1 MFCRCA
7 FYLCL
12 TIVISLSQ
20 TGICQESSP
29 ASPEQTEQQ
38 TEFDRL
44 LAEWKELDSKLN
56 ESKAE
61 YDAATE
67 DVEKQDELRKDYQ
80 ILVDDAN
87 VLVEELKAEAVS
99 EFEKEP
105 NNISVV
111 QVLLG
116 AMMNDAS
123 AGQDEDVLELGQ
135 QLIEGGINPRFFEI
149 AAASEQAEIPVKEI
163 FEELVI
169 RQAEAKADDLPRVKL
184 ITSKGEIVLELFEN
198 ESPGTVANFIS
209 LIKNDFYKDLKFH
222 RVIEGSV
229 AQGGCPKGDG
239 SGGPG
244 YKIYSECT
252 NPESRRHFT
261 GSLSMANS
269 GRDTGGSQFF
279 LTHRRTNELDGQHT
293 VFGRIVSGMD
303 VLRTLEVNYTL
314 AGAIP
319 GAGADVMESVEI
331 IRDRGTEYV
340 PNKVEKDTPEE
351 EKSEEPKTQPDKAA
365 GSGNTAEGGE

>member
-29 ASPEQTEQQ
+29 EQQ

-169 RQAEAKADDLPRVKL
+169 RQAEAKADDLP
-184 ITSKGEIVLELFEN
+184 
-198 ESPGTVANFIS
+198 AN
-209 LIKNDFYKDLKFH
+209 
-222 RVIEGSV
+222 
-229 AQGGCPKGDG
+229 A
-239 SGGPG
+239 SG
-244 YKIYSECT
+244 
-252 NPESRRHFT
+252 F
-261 GSLSMANS
+261 
-269 GRDTGGSQFF
+269 Q
-279 LTHRRTNELDGQHT
+279 
-293 VFGRIVSGMD
+293 
-303 VLRTLEVNYTL
+303 
-314 AGAIP
+314 
-319 GAGADVMESVEI
+319 
-331 IRDRGTEYV
+331 
-340 PNKVEKDTPEE
+340 
-351 EKSEEPKTQPDKAA
+351 
-365 GSGNTAEGGE
+365 